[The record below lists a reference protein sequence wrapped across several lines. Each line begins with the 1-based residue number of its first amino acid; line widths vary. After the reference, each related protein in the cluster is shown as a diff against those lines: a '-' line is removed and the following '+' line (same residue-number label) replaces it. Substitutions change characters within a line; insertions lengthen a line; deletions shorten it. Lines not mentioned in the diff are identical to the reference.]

1 MKKRLFIF
9 YDFIFYFYAIFC
21 FILSMFYV
29 WLFLRYRLYCKN
41 YFYCKK
47 NVTKFQKITFLNSKK
62 SHAFLH
68 GRVSQK
74 NPFCH
79 AFFAMQKS
87 SKGRKKILF
96 DQHPIQKPYSLIYS
110 KIFRVSKVT
119 RYTANRFFYR
129 YGGSF
134 LTFFTHVLKS
144 R

>member
-1 MKKRLFIF
+1 MI
-9 YDFIFYFYAIFC
+9 
-21 FILSMFYV
+21 
-29 WLFLRYRLYCKN
+29 FLRYRLHCKN
-41 YFYCKK
+41 IFHCRKTLQNFKK
-47 NVTKFQKITFLNSKK
+47 LTFSKSKK

-110 KIFRVSKVT
+110 KIFRVSKVM

-129 YGGSF
+129 DGGSF
-134 LTFFTHVLKS
+134 LMFFTHVLKS